1 MRGFE
6 MIQCEHA
13 FLLDHTDGQVKC
25 SKCGDMDDE
34 MQLFNKG
41 EEVKE
46 EHEEKNRFFETQV
59 DFE

>member
-1 MRGFE
+1 
-6 MIQCEHA
+6 
-13 FLLDHTDGQVKC
+13 
-25 SKCGDMDDE
+25 MDDE